1 MKRSILIGALAA
13 LMLFAFVAC
22 EPATIEYPTEN
33 GKEIAN
39 ITVTSATVYAGQT
52 YSDAV
57 PAIVSVVYR
66 DGSTTENVAAELTVS
81 GTPVAGQNFG
91 TVTYSGLTTSAGQ
104 PGSWRVGFNAI
115 AVTGA
120 ELSVAEDDLE
130 VEYTALASDCA
141 ITGDI
146 ALTYANGTVISMK
159 DVELDW
165 NSTTQANITAVTTTV
180 PATITG
186 AEDIV
191 LSADLTITGKP
202 AATPVTLSSIAIEY
216 TVEGEEVSTV
226 AANTYFYGDTVTW
239 KVVGTYSDG
248 SKKDLTASEYYV
260 KDQKTLPASTLTLTD
275 KALDSVTIMAVE
287 DIAKTATLSIP
298 AGKNYIT
305 AVTAITPKTQG
316 GPTAGATNVTIAS
329 YDVTVTTAFDDKGA
343 TKFDTTNATIL
354 DPTAPSEG
362 VYAPRF
368 EVKFGKNN
376 AEKTVITAGSV
387 TFPAAE

>member
-1 MKRSILIGALAA
+1 MRKILVGLIAA
-13 LMLFAFVAC
+13 MMLFAFTAC
-22 EPATIEYPTEN
+22 EQQMPKYPASEWDL
-33 GKEIAN
+33 EIAKVTFVSSATTFREGDTALN
-39 ITVTSATVYAGQT
+39 AVPVTVNVEYKNGDTTNGVVASLSTTEALVGGENIGTVDINGDSTADALVTFNAIEKTGLTINTDEATLSVKESEISIDPDNSKDSLEGITVT
-52 YSDAV
+52 
-57 PAIVSVVYR
+57 
-66 DGSTTENVAAELTVS
+66 
-81 GTPVAGQNFG
+81 
-91 TVTYSGLTTSAGQ
+91 
-104 PGSWRVGFNAI
+104 
-115 AVTGA
+115 
-120 ELSVAEDDLE
+120 
-130 VEYTALASDCA
+130 
-141 ITGDI
+141 
-146 ALTYANGTVISMK
+146 LTYADGY
-159 DVELDW
+159 
-165 NSTTQANITAVTTTV
+165 TV
-180 PATITG
+180 PAGDSWTSSWNGTTAASTTGAVVSYDGEEAIVEFTVTDRKPVTIT
-186 AEDIV
+186 A
-191 LSADLTITGKP
+191 LSA
-202 AATPVTLSSIAIEY
+202 EY
-216 TVEGEEVSTV
+216 TDEETIVGEAFNASHVE
-226 AANTYFYGDTVTW
+226 VTA
-239 KVVGTYSDG
+239 TYSDG